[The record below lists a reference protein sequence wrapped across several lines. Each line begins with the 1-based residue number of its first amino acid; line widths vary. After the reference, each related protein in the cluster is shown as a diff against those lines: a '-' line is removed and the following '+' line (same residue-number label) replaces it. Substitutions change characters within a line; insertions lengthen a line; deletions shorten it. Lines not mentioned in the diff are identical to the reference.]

1 MTDQRLM
8 ELWGDGTEF
17 GMSPDMIGA
26 MNNAFREVAMRFAT
40 KVIEIEREEVYE
52 KGYND
57 GYSSGYDAS
66 YYFYNGGLE

>member
-26 MNNAFREVAMRFAT
+26 MNNAFREVAMRFAA
-40 KVIEIEREEVYE
+40 KVMEIEREEAYE
-52 KGYND
+52 KGYDD